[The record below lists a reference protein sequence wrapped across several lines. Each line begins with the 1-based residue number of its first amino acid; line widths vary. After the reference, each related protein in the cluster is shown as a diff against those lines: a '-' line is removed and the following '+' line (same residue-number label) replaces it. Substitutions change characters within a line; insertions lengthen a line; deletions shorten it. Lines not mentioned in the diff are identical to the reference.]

1 MLNKIKRILAVLAL
15 LSAAVFVVAV
25 IALLIA
31 GTLQEQM
38 VWVYGPMACFLMLG
52 LTALFINW
60 LQKKIAEARQE
71 GGRFLVR
78 VEDLDIPRCPRR
90 LGEQVLEDLRFLGFD
105 WDEEPLWQSERGNV
119 YQRYLD
125 ELTRQ
130 GLIYPCFCTRAQLM
144 ASRAPNQGDT
154 QTVYSGACAHL
165 SAEEAA
171 RLAQTRAPALRL
183 RVPDREV
190 SFTDGL
196 YGPQRE
202 NLARD
207 CGDFILRRSD
217 GLYGYQLAVVVDD
230 ALSGVTEVVRGRDI
244 LSATPRQIYLQEC
257 LGFPTPSYIHIPLLT
272 DADGRRLAKRDRDLD
287 LSALCR
293 RFAPEE
299 ILGLLAY
306 SAGILEENRPVT
318 LRQLIPLF
326 SWEKVRRED
335 MRLARWE
342 ADE

>member
-1 MLNKIKRILAVLAL
+1 MITGRFAPTPSGRLHLGNILCAMLAY
-15 LSAAVFVVAV
+15 LSARS
-25 IALLIA
+25 
-31 GTLQEQM
+31 Q
-38 VWVYGPMACFLMLG
+38 
-52 LTALFINW
+52 
-60 LQKKIAEARQE
+60 
-71 GGRFLVR
+71 GGRFLLR

-105 WDEEPLWQSERGNV
+105 WDEAPLWQSERGNV

-154 QTVYSGACAHL
+154 QTVYNGACARL

-190 SFTDGL
+190 SF
-196 YGPQRE
+196 
-202 NLARD
+202 A
-207 CGDFILRRSD
+207 D

>member
-1 MLNKIKRILAVLAL
+1 MPNRPTGRFAPTPSGRLHLGNILCAMLAY
-15 LSAAVFVVAV
+15 LSARA
-25 IALLIA
+25 
-31 GTLQEQM
+31 Q
-38 VWVYGPMACFLMLG
+38 
-52 LTALFINW
+52 
-60 LQKKIAEARQE
+60 
-71 GGRFLVR
+71 GGRFLLR
-78 VEDLDIPRCPRR
+78 IEDVDIPRCPRS
-90 LGEQVLEDLRFLGFD
+90 LAKQCIDDLAWLGFT
-105 WDEEPLWQSERGNV
+105 WDEAPV
-119 YQRYLD
+119 YQSDRGDIYRAALD
-125 ELTRQ
+125 RLTEA
-130 GLIYPCFCTRAQLM
+130 GHTYPCFCTRAQLM
-144 ASRAPNQGDT
+144 SLAAPNLGDT
-154 QTVYSGACAHL
+154 QVIYPRTCAHL
-165 SAEEAA
+165 TPEEAA
-171 RLAQTRAPALRL
+171 ERARTRAPAIRL
-183 RVPDREV
+183 RVPDEDV

-196 YGPQRE
+196 FGVQTE